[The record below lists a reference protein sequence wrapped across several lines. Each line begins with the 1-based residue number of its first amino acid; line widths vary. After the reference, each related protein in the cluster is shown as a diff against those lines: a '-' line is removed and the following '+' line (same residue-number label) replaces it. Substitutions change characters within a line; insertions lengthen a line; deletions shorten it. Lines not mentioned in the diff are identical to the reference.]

1 MRLSA
6 SEARRAA
13 LAAQGF
19 DRPRPAGVSDAR
31 RFRRVIDTLG
41 LLQLDFV
48 NVLVPAHYLVIWS
61 RLGGYER
68 ERLDRCLYGSGA
80 YTEQWA
86 HEASIV
92 PADTW
97 PLLEHRRRHWMP
109 WKRNP
114 LSSLADPERYLDE
127 VLDEVRRNGPMTAS
141 DLPAVGGPKRKA
153 GEWHRSI
160 PRWALELHFGRGR
173 VAVAGRLPN
182 YQRLYDLP
190 ERVIPAE
197 HLADTPEPAA
207 ARRRLLRRAA
217 AALGIASAKDLA
229 DYYRMRPRDALP
241 RIEELV
247 EEGTLRRARVD
258 GWDCDA
264 FLHHSARIPARIDGR
279 CLLSPFDPLVWY
291 RPRLARLF
299 GFHYRIE
306 IYVPAA
312 RRQWGYYVLPFRRG
326 DTIVAR
332 VDLKADRTA
341 GALLVQRAHL
351 EAGVS
356 AAPVA
361 DDLAA
366 ELRELADWL
375 GLERVSIR
383 SRTDFARELGR
394 RKCLNHRAQRSS

>member
-19 DRPRPAGVSDAR
+19 DRRRPGGRAETR
-31 RFRRVIDTLG
+31 HLRRVVDRLG

-48 NVLVPAHYLVIWS
+48 NVLVPAHYLVLWS
-61 RLGGYER
+61 RLGGYDR
-68 ERLDRCLYGSGA
+68 ARLDRCLYASGA

-86 HEASIV
+86 HEASVV
-92 PADTW
+92 PVDTW
-97 PLLEHRRRHWMP
+97 PLLEHRRRSWAP
-109 WKRNP
+109 WKRDP
-114 LSSLADPERYLDE
+114 LASLDEPKRYLDQ
-127 VLDEVRRNGPMTAS
+127 VLEEVRRRGPLTAS
-141 DLPAVGGPKRKA
+141 DLPAVDGPKRRP

-173 VAVAGRLPN
+173 LAAAGRMPN
-182 YQRLYDLP
+182 FQRVYDLP

-197 HLADTPEPAA
+197 HLADAPDPEAA
-207 ARRRLLRRAA
+207 QRRLLRRAA
-217 AALGIASAKDLA
+217 AALGVATAADLA
-229 DYYRMRPRDALP
+229 DYYRMRPRDAAP
-241 RIEELV
+241 RIGELV
-247 EEGTLRRARVD
+247 EERTLTPVEVE
-258 GWDCDA
+258 GWEAEA
-264 FLHHSARIPARIDGR
+264 FLHHAARIPARIEGR
-279 CLLSPFDPLVWY
+279 SLLSPFDPLVWY
-291 RPRLARLF
+291 RPRLERLF

-312 RRQWGYYVLPFRRG
+312 RRRWGYYVLPFRRG
-326 DTIVAR
+326 DNIVAR
-332 VDLKADRTA
+332 VDLKADREA

-351 EAGVS
+351 ETGENS
-356 AAPVA
+356 AATA
-361 DDLAA
+361 DELAA

-394 RKCLNHRAQRSS
+394 RRCLNRRA

>member
-1 MRLSA
+1 LRLSA

-19 DRPRPAGVSDAR
+19 DRPRPGGDINAR
-31 RFRRVIDTLG
+31 HFRRIVDTLG

-48 NVLVPAHYLVIWS
+48 NVLVPAHYLVLWS
-61 RLGGYER
+61 RLGAYER
-68 ERLDRCLYGSGA
+68 ARLDHCLSASGA

-86 HEASIV
+86 HEASVV
-92 PADTW
+92 PTDTW
-97 PLLEHRRRHWMP
+97 PLLEHRRRTFRP
-109 WKRNP
+109 WKSNP
-114 LSSLADPERYLDE
+114 LGSLDDPGRYLDE
-127 VLDEVRRNGPMTAS
+127 VLEQVRRNGPLTAS
-141 DLPAVGGPKRKA
+141 DLPAVDGPKRRA

-173 VAVAGRLPN
+173 LAVAGRQPN
-182 YQRLYDLP
+182 FQRLYDLP
-190 ERVIPAE
+190 ERIIPAA
-197 HLADTPEPAA
+197 HLGRAPAPPA

-217 AALGIASAKDLA
+217 AALGVASAGDLA
-229 DYYRMRPRDALP
+229 DYYRMRPRDAAP

-247 EEGTLRRARVD
+247 EEGTLRRVRVD
-258 GWDCDA
+258 GWDCDG
-264 FLHHSARIPARIDGR
+264 FLHHAARIPARIDGR

-291 RPRLARLF
+291 RPRLERLF

-312 RRQWGYYVLPFRRG
+312 RRRWGYYVLPFRRG

-332 VDLKADRTA
+332 VDLKADRNA

-351 EAGVS
+351 ESGEN
-356 AAPVA
+356 AARVA

-383 SRTDFARELGR
+383 SRTDFAREIGR
-394 RKCLNHRAQRSS
+394 RTCLNHRAQRSS